1 MKTSENFRKTENFR
15 GYRNLT
21 LALKHDGVVENHA
34 NCFALIFSQSNPQS
48 FEQVL
53 SDLSRIL
60 NAICE
65 DDDSLSLESKSTT
78 SNDNKSSKIV
88 FPLSLKERL
97 LNLLWVFLSHQL
109 QHFQ

>member
-1 MKTSENFRKTENFR
+1 MK
-15 GYRNLT
+15 
-21 LALKHDGVVENHA
+21 NHVYH
-34 NCFALIFSQSNPQS
+34 FVLIFSQSNPQS
-48 FEQVL
+48 SEQVL

-97 LNLLWVFLSHQL
+97 LNFVWLFLSHQP
-109 QHFQ
+109 QYFQ